1 MQLTVQNTWGH
12 LVVWYL
18 FLAGAGAGLYIIAV
32 GLKLWKGNTA
42 FEKMA
47 YYISPLIVT
56 LGTVF
61 LLFDLGQP
69 LRAVLAILRP
79 HSSMISIGTLILALF
94 MTLTFWQAY
103 VIFKGQRQKAIWDYT
118 GLALAVGTA
127 TYTGLLLGVVKA
139 IPFWNNPMLPILF
152 LLSALSS
159 GLGLILAS
167 VGRTKLLDKQ
177 AIGESLET
185 LLRLDVGLVITEA
198 VFIMCLLLVALNGNT
213 ASGASAIIL
222 LSGFFA
228 VPFWLFIV
236 GAGVAAPL
244 TLKFTGIISKSFG
257 PLLCGVCLL
266 IGALALRYGVVVSG
280 VWISL

>member
-18 FLAGAGAGLYIIAV
+18 FLAGAGAGLYISAV
-32 GLKLWKGNTA
+32 GLKLWKGNNA

-47 YYISPLIVT
+47 YYLSPLIVT
-56 LGTVF
+56 VGTVF

-94 MTLTFWQAY
+94 MLLTFWQAY
-103 VIFKGQRQKAIWDYT
+103 VIFKGQQQKARWDYV

-159 GLGLILAS
+159 GLGIILS
-167 VGRTKLLDKQ
+167 SLGRTKLLDKQ
-177 AIGESLET
+177 ATGASLST

-213 ASGASAIIL
+213 ASGASALIL

-244 TLKFTGIISKSFG
+244 TLKFSGIISKSFSKAKYK
-257 PLLCGVCLL
+257 LEIVC
-266 IGALALRYGVVVSG
+266 A
-280 VWISL
+280 